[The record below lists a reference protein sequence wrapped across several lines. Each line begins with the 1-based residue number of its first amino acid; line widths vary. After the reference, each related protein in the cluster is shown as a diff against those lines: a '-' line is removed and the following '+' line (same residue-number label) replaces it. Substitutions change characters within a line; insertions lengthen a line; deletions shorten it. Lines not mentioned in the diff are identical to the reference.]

1 MTGTW
6 GSLRMP
12 AAGALP
18 FAGCAGPG
26 CPGKDPAGPA
36 CCPRLESVEG
46 QGAPPSWGRGFEGV
60 TCSREGCQQ
69 PPLAGTARLLPGTS
83 GPQQSPPYRT
93 WSQPIVGGSGWGCE
107 PPAPA
112 VPCPLPGDPWGCLGL
127 SWGQPMGPGPRISL
141 APLSVAPTGDFGPRS
156 GASIG
161 PPRWFS
167 WGPCFGFSSSLDT
180 EPTVCVGAGVP
191 SSKDSHCLAGGGARG
206 CLPGRV
212 ECSDVS
218 LAWMH
223 PQGQTPPTPES
234 PTSGGESA
242 GSPHPHARLCEEPPF
257 LPAQGGLTASC
268 LGGTASFFLP
278 SSLPLSDGDCQP
290 CQGPV
295 ASDCHPLPCPGTR
308 DLAFTPWSSR
318 MSQLRAVPPPRRRA
332 RPSPGRGLRCG
343 LWPDLASE
351 IQGVSYTSTPVNSE
365 CFSGVSVF
373 REHLGHA

>member
-1 MTGTW
+1 MPWEGPCWSRVLPSVGKCW
-6 GSLRMP
+6 GAGSASILGQGFGGCHLLQGGVP
-12 AAGALP
+12 AASP
-18 FAGCAGPG
+18 
-26 CPGKDPAGPA
+26 
-36 CCPRLESVEG
+36 
-46 QGAPPSWGRGFEGV
+46 GRGSPAAARHQWSPTVPALSCMEPAHCGRV
-60 TCSREGCQQ
+60 WVGLRASR
-69 PPLAGTARLLPGTS
+69 PSSA
-83 GPQQSPPYRT
+83 
-93 WSQPIVGGSGWGCE
+93 
-107 PPAPA
+107 
-112 VPCPLPGDPWGCLGL
+112 PCPLPGDPWGCLGL
-127 SWGQPMGPGPRISL
+127 SWGQPMGPEPRISV

-191 SSKDSHCLAGGGARG
+191 SSKNSHCLAGGGARG

-212 ECSDVS
+212 GCSDVS
-218 LAWMH
+218 LAWMC
-223 PQGQTPPTPES
+223 PQGQTLPTPEP

-257 LPAQGGLTASC
+257 LPALRAVS
-268 LGGTASFFLP
+268 LPAVWGGTASFFLP

-295 ASDCHPLPCPGTR
+295 ASDCHPSPCPGTR

-332 RPSPGRGLRCG
+332 WPSPGRGLPCG

-351 IQGVSYTSTPVNSE
+351 IQGVSYTSAPGEQRVLFWRE
-365 CFSGVSVF
+365 CVPGAFGTRSI
-373 REHLGHA
+373 LKKCL